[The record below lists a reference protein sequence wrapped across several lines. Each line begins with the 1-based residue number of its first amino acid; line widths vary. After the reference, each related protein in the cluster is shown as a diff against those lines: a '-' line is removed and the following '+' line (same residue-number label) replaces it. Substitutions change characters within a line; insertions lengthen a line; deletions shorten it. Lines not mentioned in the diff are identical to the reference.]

1 MQSMKLLPLV
11 SKGVKIALCGMKC
24 IDPKNNVIKILNIC
38 IFLNKKKLELEK
50 NLLNHVVKIRN
61 ILKLWKL
68 RNSAI
73 ERRIFVFKS
82 LAISKLI
89 HLDLVTEIPISVINL
104 VSKIQMELISKGT
117 NPKIKNSTL
126 CND

>member
-1 MQSMKLLPLV
+1 M

-24 IDPKNNVIKILNIC
+24 IDLKNNVIKILNIY

-50 NLLNHVVKIRN
+50 NLLNHVVKIQN

-89 HLDLVTEIPISVINL
+89 HLDLVTEIPISAINL
-104 VSKIQMELISKGT
+104 VSKIQMEFISKGT

>member
-1 MQSMKLLPLV
+1 MKLLPLM

-24 IDPKNNVIKILNIC
+24 IDPKNNVIKILNIY

-50 NLLNHVVKIRN
+50 NLLNHVVKIQN

-89 HLDLVTEIPISVINL
+89 HLDLVTEIPISAINL
-104 VSKIQMELISKGT
+104 VSDYTHPSSYITLPLIADQKH
-117 NPKIKNSTL
+117 
-126 CND
+126 